1 MQLSDSITR
10 FHYAAV
16 LAHKL
21 DNDTLAWMEASVH
34 IPETVYKEGSG
45 SVSEA
50 SYLEGNVIVESA
62 HGVCC
67 AKA

>member
-1 MQLSDSITR
+1 MQLSDNITR

-34 IPETVYKEGSG
+34 IPETVYKE
-45 SVSEA
+45 VLEA
-50 SYLEGNVIVESA
+50 CRRPATLRA
-62 HGVCC
+62 M
-67 AKA
+67 